1 MKKIIFVV
9 NDDWFFKSHRLPIA
23 LRAKQLGYD
32 VHIATGQYEG
42 YSIFKEYGFK
52 HHTFRIARGKVS
64 PISDLF
70 MLVDL
75 CRLYFKVKPD
85 IVHHVTIKPV
95 IYGGIA
101 SRIANVKGIV
111 QAISGLG
118 VIFIGEGIR
127 DQIKKYLVSKL
138 YKVALGGKNSVII
151 CQNTDDKATLESLV
165 GLPKLNFKIIKGSG
179 VDLVALK
186 YVPYKTRG
194 NKRVVLLSRMLKD
207 KGVLE
212 FYEAAKLLKPSFSST
227 KFILAGGTHDNPS
240 SLDEKKLESWNKE
253 GVIEW
258 IGHVDNPNSVIED
271 ADIVVLPSYREGLP
285 KVLLEAGAIGR
296 AVVTTDVPGCRD
308 AVIDGRTALVVK
320 SKSID
325 ELSEAIRT
333 LLLDHE
339 LCVCMGLNGR
349 QLVEKEFSIE
359 HVVLKHFEIYDSFG
373 NRSI

>member
-23 LRAKQLGYD
+23 LHAKQLGYE

-42 YSIFKEYGFK
+42 DSIFKEYGFE

-64 PISDLF
+64 PVSDLF
-70 MLVDL
+70 MLFDL
-75 CRLYFKVKPD
+75 CRLYFRVKPD

-101 SRIANVKGIV
+101 SRVANVKGVV

-118 VIFIGEGIR
+118 VIFIDEGVR
-127 DQIKKYLVSKL
+127 ARFKKYLISKL

-151 CQNTDDKATLESLV
+151 CQNNDDKETLQKLV
-165 GLPKLNFKIIKGSG
+165 CSSKLNFRIIKGSG

-186 YVPYKTRG
+186 FSPYEHKNVR
-194 NKRVVLLSRMLKD
+194 KVVLLSRMLKD
-207 KGVLE
+207 KGILE
-212 FYEAAKLLKPSFSST
+212 FYEAVKILKPSFSNT
-227 KFILAGGTHDNPS
+227 KFILAGGVHENPS
-240 SLDEKKLESWNKE
+240 SLDEKTLECWNQE

-258 IGHVDNPNSVIED
+258 IGHVDNPEYVIKD

-308 AVIDGRTALVVK
+308 AVIDGQTALVVK
-320 SKSID
+320 SKSIN
-325 ELSEAIRT
+325 ELSEAIKT

-339 LCVCMGLNGR
+339 LCVNMGMNGR
-349 QLVEKEFSIE
+349 ELVEKEFSIE
-359 HVVLKHFEIYDSFG
+359 HVVLKHFEIYDSL
-373 NRSI
+373 SE